1 MTAEATIIAPT
12 AAVRTVPRRRS
23 LSRRSRSALI
33 GIAGAVTALLML
45 ELLPTIT
52 GISPEFLPPLHVML
66 WSLIEQMATLEFWSL
81 LGSTLLGWAAGLT
94 ISLVAGV
101 ALGVLIGMVPLL
113 RHLTSSTI
121 EFLRPI
127 PSVALIPLAVL
138 MFGTTMQSTLLLVV
152 YAGFWQVLIQVLYGV
167 QDVDPV
173 ARDTARSFRF
183 STWRQ
188 IRTLVWPTMLPYV
201 LTGFRLAATVCL
213 VLEVTGE
220 LIIGSPGI
228 GKQILLAQSGGNN
241 PVIYSLVLLT
251 GVLGVLVNL
260 GAGRVQSILLAWHP
274 SVRAEAAR

>member
-1 MTAEATIIAPT
+1 MDTTLVAPT
-12 AAVRTVPRRRS
+12 AAITTTRRRGMS
-23 LSRRSRSALI
+23 PQTRNRLI
-33 GIAGAVTALLML
+33 GLAGVVTALVVL
-45 ELLPTIT
+45 EFLPYIA
-52 GISPEFLPPLHVML
+52 GINPEFLPPLHVML
-66 WSLIEQMATLEFWSL
+66 GSLLEQMGTAQFWGM
-81 LGSTLLGWAAGLT
+81 LGSTLLGWAIGLS
-94 ISLVAGV
+94 IALVAGV
-101 ALGVLIGMVPLL
+101 VLGTVIGMLPIV
-113 RHLTSSTI
+113 RKLTSSTI

-173 ARDTARSFRF
+173 ARDTAQSFRF
-183 STWRQ
+183 SLARQ
-188 IRTLVWPTMLPYV
+188 IRTVVWPTMLPYV

-228 GKQILLAQSGGNN
+228 GKQILLAQTGGNN

-251 GVLGVLVNL
+251 GFLGVAVNL
-260 GAGRVQSILLAWHP
+260 GAGRVQSFLLRWHP
-274 SVRAEAAR
+274 SVRKEVPL